1 VKLFLEHPRTFL
13 TLAALVAAGAGW
25 LAVVAAHDPGGAFG
39 QNSAAWAQAVM
50 SVGAI
55 LVAIVIDQGA
65 SRRDRIERR
74 DAAERVRAAR
84 VKAVSSCIVMLD
96 NAAKAVAERTP
107 RRGLRFEGLA
117 LDALEAMHQTIDHYI
132 VRGSDDEPI
141 LVWVMIRAGAEV
153 DRAEQALRAARL
165 STPAEQAALERAL
178 RGHAREIREMLDE
191 YAAGLFT

>member
-1 VKLFLEHPRTFL
+1 MKLALEHPRTFL
-13 TLAALVAAGAGW
+13 LLAALVAAGAGW

-55 LVAIVIDQGA
+55 LAAIVIDQGA

-96 NAAKAVAERTP
+96 NAAKAVGERTP

-117 LDALEAMHQTIDHYI
+117 LDALEAMHQTVDHYI
-132 VRGSDDEPI
+132 ARGSDDEPI
-141 LVWVMIRAGAEV
+141 LVWVMIRRWPRWTG
-153 DRAEQALRAARL
+153 L
-165 STPAEQAALERAL
+165 SR
-178 RGHAREIREMLDE
+178 R
-191 YAAGLFT
+191 